1 MSSKAA
7 RPGWINWRSS
17 EAQGILLE
25 DLIQGTLPEELSAE
39 QAWDVYKDRL
49 EFSGVVFQQFKERL
63 RDHRKQVKNN
73 PGPSG
78 SKQKRNEVNPDF
90 IKWEKSEPR
99 AILIEDLV
107 QGVLPLDDK
116 EMTHETAWNILYKDM
131 KEFSEVCFAQFKAR
145 LRDHRKQVK
154 QGLLR
159 SKHEEECMERDRRL
173 FPRKESNGDGK
184 PNFDLHPAKLL
195 LRADVKNKKHKQ
207 MKPSKL
213 RMSRPEYQ
221 AFDNDHFRQRI
232 HQASRREK
240 FVNWLE
246 HKRKEKK
253 LDASNIKRLKN
264 SGEADHLRMKRQQQ
278 NANKRRH
285 THADRSVH

>member
-1 MSSKAA
+1 MNVLHKATTRAQGKKGLVCCHLPCIHDLLVTALPVQCLLEISNVTALQRTSHFLVTIMSSKAA

-78 SKQKRNEVNPDF
+78 SKRKRNEVNPDF

-107 QGVLPLDDK
+107 QGVLPLDDE

-221 AFDNDHFRQRI
+221 AFDNDHF
-232 HQASRREK
+232 
-240 FVNWLE
+240 
-246 HKRKEKK
+246 
-253 LDASNIKRLKN
+253 
-264 SGEADHLRMKRQQQ
+264 
-278 NANKRRH
+278 
-285 THADRSVH
+285 